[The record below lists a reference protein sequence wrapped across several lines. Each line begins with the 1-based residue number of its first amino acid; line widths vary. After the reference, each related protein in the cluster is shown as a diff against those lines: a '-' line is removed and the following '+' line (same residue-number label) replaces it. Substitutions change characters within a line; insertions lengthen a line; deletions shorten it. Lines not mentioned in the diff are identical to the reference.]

1 MSPPAAC
8 DVASCAGVSQGR
20 VRGGEAGVRAV
31 HVSKVCGENHQQEQL
46 QVRRDGHEKRPNGD
60 PNSSTDRSRELFCFL
75 FERTTT
81 QKANNPDLAI
91 RDHSFLR
98 FSPTVDDTARAAVER
113 AAGAIRARGQTQGLG
128 ARSGPPRHF
137 TISGLLDR
145 GPYGLFSSH
154 HHLIKNA
161 DDQCARL
168 WGRNDRRGP
177 NPDRRAAF
185 AWLQPCLIKTQDF
198 YQTDDTFYIVLEL
211 MEGGELFQRLKSQQ
225 RLGED
230 TAKLYFYQML
240 KAVQYLHSRG
250 IIHRDLKPENILLSS
265 QDDDC
270 LVKVGGHRHGNAQRQ
285 SHVTLSRA
293 SGDGLQPVADPG
305 GGGPDEDAVRDAG
318 LPGARSVDARH
329 RRRLRPARGRL
340 EPRGAPLRLPVW
352 VPAVPRELRGAVG
365 QRADRPRPVHHGAV
379 QVAPRLR
386 PGQGH
391 GEEASGGGARQE
403 DEHRRRA
410 PARLDAGP
418 CDVGEGS
425 RADVSTWR
433 CRACCHGG
441 GAYVVVEETAA
452 RRPG

>member
-1 MSPPAAC
+1 MSQEIPNEGDRPRSQSPSQARSTLSPSRPRSKSQSGSGSSGGPP
-8 DVASCAGVSQGR
+8 SGSQSSGGSGTLSSVDTLPVTLPSVPEEPECRPWGR
-20 VRGGEAGVRAV
+20 LLPMQNGFRAHDCV
-31 HVSKVCGENHQQEQL
+31 EDEYLFGRDSKCNYVL
-46 QVRRDGHEKRPNGD
+46 DD
-60 PNSSTDRSRELFCFL
+60 P
-75 FERTTT
+75 
-81 QKANNPDLAI
+81 
-91 RDHSFLR
+91 DHKGSLR
-98 FSPTVDDTARAAVER
+98 FRIYSKKHFRIYREGNEAFIQDLSNNGTFVDGDKIGRNKKLPLVNNAVLALSEQRNKAVPHQDAGLLPDGRHLLHRVGVDGGRRALPAPEISTATRR
-113 AAGAIRARGQTQGLG
+113 GHGQTLLLPNAESG
-128 ARSGPPRHF
+128 AVPAQPGHHPPRPETGEHP
-137 TISGLLDR
+137 SVL
-145 GPYGLFSSH
+145 
-154 HHLIKNA
+154 A
-161 DDQCARL
+161 
-168 WGRNDRRGP
+168 GRR
-177 NPDRRAAF
+177 
-185 AWLQPCLIKTQDF
+185 
-198 YQTDDTFYIVLEL
+198 
-211 MEGGELFQRLKSQQ
+211 
-225 RLGED
+225 
-230 TAKLYFYQML
+230 
-240 KAVQYLHSRG
+240 
-250 IIHRDLKPENILLSS
+250 
-265 QDDDC
+265 
-270 LVKVGGHRHGNAQRQ
+270 
-285 SHVTLSRA
+285 LSRQ
-293 SGDGLQPVADPG
+293 GDGLQPVADPG

>member
-46 QVRRDGHEKRPNGD
+46 QVRRGEYSPYSLVSSVRASTPPPDLCARPIADGHEKRPNGD

-161 DDQCARL
+161 VPHQDAGLLPD
-168 WGRNDRRGP
+168 GRHLLHRVGVDGGRRALPAPEISTATRRGHGQTLLLP
-177 NPDRRAAF
+177 NAESGAVPAQPGHHPPRPETGEHPSVLAGRR
-185 AWLQPCLIKTQDF
+185 
-198 YQTDDTFYIVLEL
+198 
-211 MEGGELFQRLKSQQ
+211 
-225 RLGED
+225 
-230 TAKLYFYQML
+230 
-240 KAVQYLHSRG
+240 
-250 IIHRDLKPENILLSS
+250 
-265 QDDDC
+265 
-270 LVKVGGHRHGNAQRQ
+270 
-285 SHVTLSRA
+285 LSRQ
-293 SGDGLQPVADPG
+293 GDGLQPVADPG